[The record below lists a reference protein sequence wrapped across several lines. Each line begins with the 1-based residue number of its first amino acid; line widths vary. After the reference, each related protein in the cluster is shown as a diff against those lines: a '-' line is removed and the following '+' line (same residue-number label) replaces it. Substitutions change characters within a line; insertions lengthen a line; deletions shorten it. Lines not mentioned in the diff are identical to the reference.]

1 MDIKQIKI
9 DKIKPYE
16 KNDKKH
22 PKSQLKKIADSLT
35 AFGFN
40 QPIVVDKSNTIIVG
54 HGRYEAAKLLGMTE
68 VPVLTINITDEK
80 AKAYRLA
87 DNKLNESDWEMEL
100 VIDELKG
107 LSMQMLS
114 LTGFDN
120 DLILEPENKDEEI
133 PEDVKSNTKFGD
145 IWQLGDHRII
155 CGDSTSPETISKLL
169 DGKTADMTFT
179 DPPYNIGYTGDKAKK
194 L

>member
-16 KNDKKH
+16 KNAKKH
-22 PKSQLKKIADSLT
+22 PKSQLNKIANSIKE
-35 AFGFN
+35 FGFN

-54 HGRYEAAKLLGMTE
+54 HGRYAAAKLLGMTE
-68 VPVLTINITDEK
+68 VPVLQIEISEEK

-114 LTGFDN
+114 LTGFDT
-120 DLILEPENKDEEI
+120 DLLLEPENKEDEI
-133 PEDVKSNTKFGD
+133 PEVTKSNTKLGD
-145 IWQLGDHRII
+145 VYQLGGYVECPK
-155 CGDSTSPETISKLL
+155 CGKHLH
-169 DGKTADMTFT
+169 
-179 DPPYNIGYTGDKAKK
+179 
-194 L
+194 